1 MQLPIPKLEE
11 TDLNCKQT
19 PIDKSERNLLAAM
32 LSRAICD
39 GFGAAQTEPQIRRDA
54 KHWLFCELQPD
65 KPFTF
70 AWTALHLDL
79 DPFELQKILRE
90 EVKNPEKFAAK
101 LMILRS

>member
-11 TDLNCKQT
+11 TDLNCPQT

-39 GFGAAQTEPQIRRDA
+39 GFGAAQTEPQIRREA
-54 KHWLFCELQPD
+54 RYWLFCELQPR

-70 AWTALHLDL
+70 AWTAIQLDL
-79 DPFELQKILRE
+79 DPQEVQDFLRE
-90 EVKNPEKFAAK
+90 QVKDLKKFAAK
-101 LMILRS
+101 LLILRF